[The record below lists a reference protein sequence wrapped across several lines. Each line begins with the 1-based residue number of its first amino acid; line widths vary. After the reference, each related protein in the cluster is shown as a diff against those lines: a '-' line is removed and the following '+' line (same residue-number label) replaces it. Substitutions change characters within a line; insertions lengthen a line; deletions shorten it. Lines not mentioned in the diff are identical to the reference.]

1 MGTSNIVLIVR
12 LMKHLELTE
21 LVCRAAIEQMRR
33 QIAMA
38 VKKQKPGQ
46 PAPTHPRENEASQK
60 YFSWSHWH
68 PWFTQQLQ
76 HLYRQCHLPSVPHQN
91 GQICVSQCCHSKH
104 SFTFILGLP
113 HPQWQHEQQ
122 LIAATMTEISLWTT
136 RRKSPMYFP
145 FWQSNF

>member
-21 LVCRAAIEQMRR
+21 PVCRAAIEQMRR

-60 YFSWSHWH
+60 YFSWCHWH

-76 HLYRQCHLPSVPHQN
+76 HLYRQCHLPSVLHQN

-104 SFTFILGLP
+104 LFTFILGLP
-113 HPQWQHEQQ
+113 HPQCQHEQQ
-122 LIAATMTEISLWTT
+122 LIAAIMTEVSLWTT